1 MNKTKQ
7 NIAKK
12 RNDLVGLTVK
22 QRNLLSA
29 LKTSMG
35 NVTMACHS
43 VGIGRTTYYLWLKDN
58 PLFKEKVD
66 EIEEIVLDWAE
77 SKLYEQIEKGNI
89 AANIF
94 YLKCQGKDRGWTEK
108 YEKKEPH
115 IKPFILSEKDK
126 EKLRDQ
132 RAVLLELGSLLHET
146 DNAKIL
152 QRIEAFK
159 EKRQGVYESG

>member
-1 MNKTKQ
+1 MNKTKH
-7 NIAKK
+7 NKDKK
-12 RNDLVGLTVK
+12 GNALVGLAVK
-22 QRNLLSA
+22 QKNLLSA

-43 VGIGRTTYYLWLKDN
+43 VGVGRTTYYLWLKEN
-58 PLFKEKVD
+58 PLFKEQVD

-108 YEKKEPH
+108 YEKKEPN
-115 IKPFILSEKDK
+115 IKPFILSEQDK
-126 EKLRDQ
+126 
-132 RAVLLELGSLLHET
+132 
-146 DNAKIL
+146 KIL
-152 QRIEAFK
+152 RNQREVLMEADC
-159 EKRQGVYESG
+159 

>member
-1 MNKTKQ
+1 MNNIKQ
-7 NIAKK
+7 NKDKK
-12 RNDLVGLTVK
+12 GYALVGLAVK
-22 QRNLLSA
+22 QKNLLSA

-43 VGIGRTTYYLWLKDN
+43 VGVGRTTYYFWMKEN
-58 PLFKEKVD
+58 PLFKEQVD

-108 YEKKEPH
+108 YEKKELQT
-115 IKPFILSEKDK
+115 KPFILSDKDK
-126 EKLRDQ
+126 KILRNQ
-132 RAVLLELGSLLHET
+132 RDMLMEADYLFNET
-146 DNAKIL
+146 DNKKIL
-152 QRIEAFK
+152 ERIEAFK
-159 EKRQGVYESG
+159 EKRKDVYG

>member
-1 MNKTKQ
+1 MNNIKQ
-7 NIAKK
+7 NKDKK
-12 RNDLVGLTVK
+12 GYALVGLAVK
-22 QRNLLSA
+22 QKNLLSA

-43 VGIGRTTYYLWLKDN
+43 VGVGRTTYYLWLKEN
-58 PLFKEKVD
+58 PLFKEQVD

-108 YEKKEPH
+108 YEKKEPQT
-115 IKPFILSEKDK
+115 KPFILSEKDK
-126 EKLRDQ
+126 KKLRNQ
-132 RAVLLELGSLLHET
+132 REVLMEADCLFHET
-146 DNAKIL
+146 DNKKIL
-152 QRIEAFK
+152 ERIEAFK
-159 EKRQGVYESG
+159 EKRKDVYG

>member
-1 MNKTKQ
+1 MNNIKQ
-7 NIAKK
+7 NKDKK
-12 RNDLVGLTVK
+12 GYALVGLTVK
-22 QRNLLSA
+22 QKNLLSA

-43 VGIGRTTYYLWLKDN
+43 VGVGRTTYYLWLKEN
-58 PLFKEKVD
+58 PLFKEQVD

-108 YEKKEPH
+108 YEKKEPQT
-115 IKPFILSEKDK
+115 KPFILSEKDK
-126 EKLRDQ
+126 KKLRNQ
-132 RAVLLELGSLLHET
+132 RDMLMEADYLFNET
-146 DNAKIL
+146 DNKKIL
-152 QRIEAFK
+152 ERIEAFK
-159 EKRQGVYESG
+159 EKRKDVYG

>member
-7 NIAKK
+7 NKAKK
-12 RNDLVGLTVK
+12 ENDLVGLTVK
-22 QRNLLSA
+22 QMNLLSA

-43 VGIGRTTYYLWLKDN
+43 VGVGRTTYYLWLKEN
-58 PLFKEKVD
+58 PLFKEQVD

-108 YEKKEPH
+108 YEKKEPQT
-115 IKPFILSEKDK
+115 KPFILSEKDK
-126 EKLRDQ
+126 KKLRNQ
-132 RAVLLELGSLLHET
+132 REVLMEADCLFHET
-146 DNAKIL
+146 DNKKIL
-152 QRIEAFK
+152 ERIEAFK
-159 EKRQGVYESG
+159 EKRKDVYG

>member
-7 NIAKK
+7 NKDKK
-12 RNDLVGLTVK
+12 GYALVGLAVK
-22 QRNLLSA
+22 QKNLLSA

-43 VGIGRTTYYLWLKDN
+43 VGVGRTTYYFWMKEN
-58 PLFKEKVD
+58 PLFKEQVD

-108 YEKKEPH
+108 YEKKEPQT
-115 IKPFILSEKDK
+115 KPFILSDKDK
-126 EKLRDQ
+126 KILRNQ
-132 RAVLLELGSLLHET
+132 RDMLMEADYLFHET
-146 DNAKIL
+146 DNKKIL
-152 QRIEAFK
+152 ERIEAFK
-159 EKRQGVYESG
+159 EKRKDVYG